1 MQSVK
6 SVLALRGLARAKQ
19 THVLAVAALVAALGV
34 GPREAVAQ
42 GTGTITGAVLDATT
56 GVPLSGAQLSIEGTQ
71 FSTISN
77 AQGRFLITGVPA
89 GQHLLKVTLI
99 GYNEDQATVVADPGR
114 AANIIFRLT
123 QSVLQLDELVVT
135 GISGATQKTKLPFV
149 VDKVSAANLP
159 VPSMSAGT
167 AIQGKI
173 AGAQVVQGSGRPGDA
188 PAILLRGPTSINSAG
203 RSQEPLY
210 IVDGVIL
217 ASGLQDIDANSI
229 ESIEVVKGAAA
240 ASLYGSRA
248 ANGVVQITTKR
259 GTIGTY
265 DSNRYT
271 IRSEFGMNSLEGKIN
286 IAKNHAYLVNS
297 TGTKFVRHDD
307 LGNPIEFDWLDG
319 GNNMLARQLPDT
331 YCGGAAN
338 CDVWNTY
345 QEGEWPGGTYDH
357 LKRFFDPGNF
367 YQNYLAVD
375 GRASG
380 TRYHISFSNLKQD
393 GVLVGQPGYSRNNFR
408 INLDQGVRDNVQ
420 LSASAFYSR
429 STEGLIGTG
438 GQGTVFFTLTRMP
451 AGVDLMARDENGDL
465 IINPDKNGENANPL
479 YELLNRKREGKRE
492 RFMGSAN
499 LKMSP
504 FLWLDLDANIS
515 YDRYNFAT
523 EDYYFKGFRT
533 ARESTVNKGYLLL
546 DDERNEALNAS
557 LRTTVRRSFGDINTR
572 TLFQYLLEHSSAEYL
587 FGDGSNFS
595 VADVPTLY
603 LTQDSRRP
611 RSTRQEVNAEG
622 YLASTTLDIKD
633 RYIIDALI
641 RRDGSSLFGV
651 DERWHTYYRGALAW
665 RVSEESFFAGAKDY
679 LNELKIRY
687 SIGTA
692 GGRPRFSAQ
701 YETYAVGDG
710 GLFAPQSLGNR
721 DLKPEF
727 TIEQEAG
734 IDLVAFDR
742 FNLGVTYARS
752 ETRDQILQVPLPAY
766 TGFEDRWM
774 NAGTLLSKTWE
785 VSLDF
790 PVITRQNLHW
800 SARFLYDR
808 TRQKITELNL
818 PPYRFGHPT
827 YQGLEEVFYA
837 REGEVYGTFYGTRWA
852 TKCSDLPEGVNCA
865 EFQKNDDGYLVWV
878 GEGRSWKDGAG
889 PDGKL
894 STADDLWGTDGPSI
908 RGAPVKWGV
917 PIKAQDANGETFLP
931 IGKTTPDFSFS
942 ISNTVSWKNFTLYGL
957 VDAVMGFDVYNLP
970 RQWAYF
976 EDYHGDQDQ
985 AGKPIERKKPRGYY
999 GSNGL
1004 YSQLSPPNSHFVED
1018 GSFIKLRELS
1028 LRYNF
1033 SREQLS
1039 RISLLSGLD
1048 GVSFSLVGRNLFT
1061 ITDYT
1066 GFDPEVGFGGGQVGS
1081 AALARFDGF
1090 QYPNFRTVTASVE
1103 IHF

>member
-6 SVLALRGLARAKQ
+6 SVLALRGLARAKH
-19 THVLAVAALVAALGV
+19 THIMAVAALVAALGV
-34 GPREAVAQ
+34 SSREAIAQ
-42 GTGTITGAVLDATT
+42 GTGTITGAVLDATS
-56 GVPLSGAQLSIEGTQ
+56 GVPLSGAQLYIEGTQ
-71 FSTISN
+71 FNTISN

-89 GQHLLKVTLI
+89 GQHLLKVKLI
-99 GYNEDQATVVADPGR
+99 GYDEDQATVVADPAR
-114 AANIIFRLT
+114 AANVVFRLT
-123 QSVLQLDELVVT
+123 QSVLQLEELVVT

-149 VDKVSAANLP
+149 VDKVSAGNLP
-159 VPSMSAGT
+159 VPSVSAGT
-167 AIQGKI
+167 AIQGKV
-173 AGAQVVQGSGRPGDA
+173 AGAQVVQGSGRPGAA
-188 PAILLRGPTSINSAG
+188 PAILLRGPTSINATG

-217 ASGLQDIDANSI
+217 ASGLQDVDANSI

-259 GTIGTY
+259 GSIGTY

-271 IRSEFGMNSLEGKIN
+271 VRSEFGFNSLEGRIKI
-286 IAKNHAYLVNS
+286 AQNHAYALNAN
-297 TGTKFVRHDD
+297 GTKFVRYVD
-307 LGNPIEFDWLDG
+307 GNPVEFDWLDG
-319 GNNMLARQLPDT
+319 GNDMAARQVPAT
-331 YCGGAAN
+331 YCGGAAVCN
-338 CDVWNTY
+338 SWNTY
-345 QEGEWPGGTYDH
+345 QEQKWPGKTYDH
-357 LKRFFDPGNF
+357 LERFFDPGNF

-393 GVLVGQPGYSRNNFR
+393 GVLLGQPGYNRNNFR
-408 INLDQGVRDNVQ
+408 INLDQGIRDNMS

-438 GQGTVFFTLTRMP
+438 GQGTAFFTLTRMP
-451 AGVDLMARDENGDL
+451 AGVDLLARDENGEL
-465 IINPDKNGENANPL
+465 IINPDKNGENANPI

-504 FLWLDLDANIS
+504 FLWMDLDANIS
-515 YDRYNFAT
+515 YDRYAFAT
-523 EDYYFKGFRT
+523 EDYYFKGYRT
-533 ARESTVNKGYLLL
+533 ARESASNKGVLIL

-557 LRTTVRRSFGDINTR
+557 LRATVRRSFGDVNTR
-572 TLFQYLLEHSSAEYL
+572 TLFQYLLEHSYNEYL
-587 FGDGSNFS
+587 YGYGSNFR
-595 VADVPTLY
+595 AFGVPSLY
-603 LTQDSRRP
+603 LTQDSRIP
-611 RSTRQEVNAEG
+611 RSTREEVNAEG

-641 RRDGSSLFGV
+641 RRDGSSLFGA
-651 DERWHTYYRGALAW
+651 DQRWHTYYRGAIAW
-665 RVSEESFFAGAKDY
+665 RVSQESFFAGARDY
-679 LNELKIRY
+679 LSELKLRY

-692 GGRPRFSAQ
+692 GGRPRFTAQ

-710 GLFAPQSLGNR
+710 GVIQPLSLGNR

-734 IDLVAFDR
+734 IDLVAFNR
-742 FNLGVTYARS
+742 FNLGVTYARA

-790 PVITRQNLHW
+790 PIITRQDLHW
-800 SARFLYDR
+800 SARVLYDQ
-808 TRQKITELNL
+808 TRQRITKLDV

-837 REGEVYGTFYGTRWA
+837 REGEAYGTFYGTRWA
-852 TKCSDLPEGVNCA
+852 TKCSDLPAGVNCA

-878 GEGRSWKDGAG
+878 GAGRSWKDGAG
-889 PDGKL
+889 PDGQL
-894 STADDLWGTDGPSI
+894 STSDDLWGTTGPEI
-908 RGAPVKWGV
+908 RGAPVYWGV
-917 PIKAQDANGETFLP
+917 PIKAQNEKGETFLP

-942 ISNTVSWKNFTLYGL
+942 FSNTLSWKNFTVYGL

-976 EDYHGDQDQ
+976 ENYHGDQDQ

-999 GSNGL
+999 GSTGL

-1018 GSFIKLRELS
+1018 GSFVKLRELS
-1028 LRYNF
+1028 VRYSF

-1039 RISLLSGLD
+1039 RISFLSGLD
-1048 GVSFSLVGRNLFT
+1048 GAAISLVGRNLLT
-1061 ITDYT
+1061 STKYT
-1066 GFDPEVGFGGGQVGS
+1066 GFDPEVGFGGGNVGS

-1090 QYPNFRTVTASVE
+1090 QYPNFRTITASVE
-1103 IHF
+1103 INF